1 MNTQP
6 NPAKKRKR
14 IIALSILV
22 ILTFALVAC
31 RPPQKNFSAQEEQ
44 TVEAGASTNATT
56 ESNTPGSTD
65 TSSIDTASTSEGD
78 AGTEDSNVKEE
89 AQEGRQVRVTKA
101 RAGVL
106 TATRSA
112 SVSIEPS
119 QDSRVAASAT
129 GQLKSILKR
138 EGGLVEKDEVIMSL
152 DDDNA
157 QIQLRNAQLALES
170 ARINLNSSR
179 RSTGESG
186 GTLQIQLTNAQS
198 NLNLAKQKYEEGKA
212 LLDVGGIARVD
223 VLGLEASYQQ
233 AQAGLRQ
240 VQDSL
245 AQVNRSGTE
254 NLALLEVQVQQAQA
268 QINQAQ
274 KAVNDAQVKA
284 PFSCEIAELFIEEGE
299 FVATGSPLFR
309 LVSTDKQLAKFSV
322 PPQDAA
328 TLQQNTD
335 IQLRYAGNDY
345 SATITRSSSAPN
357 QQRLIDFVADIAP
370 TRPSIPSGSV
380 AELIYDVELAEGI
393 LVPASS
399 VKVEGGDVYL
409 YTIVEGKSQQTP
421 VSIIDEV
428 AGQIAIE
435 GLEADTIVIYPLP
448 PDLRNG
454 ATVQIVGEFAND
466 GSLVDSTE
474 TTEEVAETIE
484 EAIGDTE

>member
-1 MNTQP
+1 MN
-6 NPAKKRKR
+6 AKLNFPTKRYT
-14 IIALSILV
+14 IIALSFLFILSTV
-22 ILTFALVAC
+22 LVAC
-31 RPPQKNFSAQEEQ
+31 RPPQKEFSAQEEDTQ
-44 TVEAGASTNATT
+44 TVEAGSELTASD
-56 ESNTPGSTD
+56 GSSSSSSSETVA
-65 TSSIDTASTSEGD
+65 TSSSGEG
-78 AGTEDSNVKEE
+78 E

-101 RAGVL
+101 RAGTL

-138 EGGLVEKDEVIMSL
+138 EGSLVEQDEVIMRL

-170 ARINLNSSR
+170 AQINLNSSR

-186 GTLQIQLTNAQS
+186 GQLQVQLTTAQS
-198 NLNLAKQKYEEGKA
+198 NLNLARQQYEEGKA

-223 VLGLEASYQQ
+223 VIALEASYQQ
-233 AQAGLRQ
+233 AQATLQQ

-274 KAVNDAQVKA
+274 KAVNDAAVKA
-284 PFSCEIAELFIEEGE
+284 PFAGEIAELFIEEGE

-322 PPQDAA
+322 PPEDAA
-328 TLQQNTD
+328 KLRNTD
-335 IQLRYAGNDY
+335 DIQIRYAGNDY
-345 SATITRSSSAPN
+345 PATIARSSSAPN
-357 QQRLIDFVADIAP
+357 EQRLIDFVADLAP
-370 TRPSIPSGSV
+370 SSERIPSGSV
-380 AELIYDVELAEGI
+380 AELVYDIELAEGI
-393 LVPASS
+393 IVPASS

-409 YTIVEGKSQQTP
+409 YTIVDDKSQQTP
-421 VSIIDEV
+421 VKIIDEV
-428 AGQIAIE
+428 AGQIAVE
-435 GLEADTIVIYPLP
+435 GLDPDITVIYPLP

-454 ATVQIVGEFAND
+454 ALVTVVGEFASD
-466 GSLVDSTE
+466 GALQEEAVEE
-474 TTEEVAETIE
+474 TLEETIE
-484 EAIGDTE
+484 EVVEEVQESEEVGDSN